1 MAEAFSS
8 LCPLCEYSPVD
19 TRPTPAASV
28 AASVTSPRQLTLL
41 CALLASGT
49 LAIVTTFL
57 PWISHPTVTG
67 SHALVHNGLL
77 MPTYST
83 GEGEGDQNI
92 GGGPNGVTTLAAGVL
107 LLALA
112 VLLACTFDRSAPREP
127 ISPPYPRWVT
137 VTGTACGGI
146 ALSLLVVALISALV
160 THLTTTVVI
169 LTLVATVL
177 AAIGAVLALLPA
189 GSAA

>member
-1 MAEAFSS
+1 RFRGNPSVGNPNDVVLNQRPFTAALAHIAEGLHSGSWRKRFRPYVRCASIRG
-8 LCPLCEYSPVD
+8 VD
-19 TRPTPAASV
+19 TRPTPAASF

-83 GEGEGDQNI
+83 GEGEGDLNI
-92 GGGPNGVTTLAAGVL
+92 GGGPNGVTTLTAGVL
-107 LLALA
+107 VLALA
-112 VLLACTFDRSAPREP
+112 VLLACTFDRSAP
-127 ISPPYPRWVT
+127 
-137 VTGTACGGI
+137 
-146 ALSLLVVALISALV
+146 
-160 THLTTTVVI
+160 
-169 LTLVATVL
+169 
-177 AAIGAVLALLPA
+177 
-189 GSAA
+189 